1 MQRDGLI
8 CVGKDLRREGFA
20 RAAKCFDQGDLAG
33 NVVPHIAGGKAR
45 TSIAPMASARYNL
58 PRLEKAGCLVVVVG
72 PANGLYD
79 DGLI

>member
-1 MQRDGLI
+1 MQRAGLI

-20 RAAKCFDQGDLAG
+20 RAAECFGQGDLAG
-33 NVVPHIAGGKAR
+33 NVVAHIA
-45 TSIAPMASARYNL
+45 MASARCNL
-58 PRLEKAGCLVVVVG
+58 PPLEKAGCLVVVVG

>member
-1 MQRDGLI
+1 MTESSSRKRVAVSALCRSAADGLI

-45 TSIAPMASARYNL
+45 TSIAPMAKR
-58 PRLEKAGCLVVVVG
+58 P
-72 PANGLYD
+72 
-79 DGLI
+79 I